1 MNSLITVHKE
11 PFYVKVLKT
20 FLSVFFSIDWT
31 LLAIVTL
38 LSAWGFVTLYSAGYS
53 FPWRID
59 GQIRNLA
66 AAGAAMLVFANI
78 PMKWM
83 KGLAIPLYAV
93 GLLLLVATLLF
104 GVNTKGA
111 TRWLDIGV
119 VRIQPSE
126 IMKLATPLL
135 IAWYFQIRYT
145 AQEGVLRWWDYA
157 VAFVLLALPVA
168 LILKQPDL
176 GTSLLV
182 FASGFA
188 VIFFAGLSWKFL
200 LLMISCAA
208 AALPVVWSMMYDY
221 QRQRVLTLL
230 DPSSDPLG
238 AGFHTLQSIIGIG
251 WGGMTGQGWMNGT
264 QAHLDFIPE
273 RTSDFLF
280 AVFSEEF
287 GFFGDVGLL
296 LLYTLLIMRTLYI
309 ASVASTMFER
319 LTAGAIAAIFLM
331 YSFVNMGM
339 VSGILPVVGVPLPFM
354 SYGGTALL
362 ILGICCGLL
371 MKISAGRRIK
381 ESLYGDSYRS

>member
-1 MNSLITVHKE
+1 MNAHTRE
-11 PFYVKVLKT
+11 PFHIRILKG
-20 FLSVFFSIDWT
+20 LLGIIWSIDWP
-31 LLAIVTL
+31 LMVIVL
-38 LSAWGFVTLYSAGYS
+38 ILSAWGFVALYSAGYS

-66 AAGAAMLVFANI
+66 AAGAAMMLFATM
-78 PMKWM
+78 PLKWTRN
-83 KGLAIPLYAV
+83 LAVPAYIV
-93 GLLLLVATLLF
+93 GLVLLVATLLF

-119 VRIQPSE
+119 IRIQPSE

-135 IAWYFQIRYT
+135 IAWYFQIRLT
-145 AQEGVLRWWDYA
+145 AQEGVLKWWDYL
-157 VAFVLLALPVA
+157 VAFVMLALPVA

-176 GTSLLV
+176 GTSILV
-182 FASGFA
+182 LASGFA

-200 LLMISCAA
+200 LLLISGVLV
-208 AALPVVWSMMYDY
+208 ALPIVWNSLYDY

-238 AGFHTLQSIIGIG
+238 AGFHTLQASIAIGS
-251 WGGMTGQGWMNGT
+251 GGMTGKGWMNGT

-287 GFFGDVGLL
+287 GFFGDICLL
-296 LLYTLLIMRTLYI
+296 GLYTLLIMRALYI
-309 ASVASTMFER
+309 ASVANTVFER
-319 LTAGAIAAIFLM
+319 LLACAIATIFLI

-371 MKISAGRRIK
+371 MKISAQRRIK
-381 ESLYGDSYRS
+381 VSLYGDDYRS

>member
-1 MNSLITVHKE
+1 MNAHTRE
-11 PFYVKVLKT
+11 PFHIRILKG
-20 FLSVFFSIDWT
+20 LLGIIWSIDWP
-31 LLAIVTL
+31 LMVIVL
-38 LSAWGFVTLYSAGYS
+38 ILSAWGFVALYSAGYS

-66 AAGAAMLVFANI
+66 AAGAAMMLFATM
-78 PMKWM
+78 PLKWTRN
-83 KGLAIPLYAV
+83 LAVPAYIV
-93 GLLLLVATLLF
+93 GLVLLVATLLF

-119 VRIQPSE
+119 IRIQPSE

-135 IAWYFQIRYT
+135 IAWYFQIRLT
-145 AQEGVLRWWDYA
+145 AQEGVLKWWDYL
-157 VAFVLLALPVA
+157 VAFVMLALPVA

-176 GTSLLV
+176 GTSILV
-182 FASGFA
+182 LASGFA

-200 LLMISCAA
+200 LLLISGVLV
-208 AALPVVWSMMYDY
+208 ALPIVWNSLYDY

-238 AGFHTLQSIIGIG
+238 AGFHTWQAIIAIG
-251 WGGMTGQGWMNGT
+251 SGGMTGKGWMNGT

-287 GFFGDVGLL
+287 GFFGDICLL
-296 LLYTLLIMRTLYI
+296 GLYTLLIMRALYI
-309 ASVASTMFER
+309 ASVANTVFER
-319 LTAGAIAAIFLM
+319 LLACAIATIFLI

-371 MKISAGRRIK
+371 MKISAQRRIK
-381 ESLYGDSYRS
+381 VSLYGDDYRS

>member
-1 MNSLITVHKE
+1 MNAHTRE
-11 PFYVKVLKT
+11 PFHIRILKG
-20 FLSVFFSIDWT
+20 LLGIIWSIDWP
-31 LLAIVTL
+31 LMVIVL
-38 LSAWGFVTLYSAGYS
+38 ILSAWGFVALYSAGYS

-66 AAGAAMLVFANI
+66 AAGAAMMLFATM
-78 PMKWM
+78 PLKWTRN
-83 KGLAIPLYAV
+83 LAVPAYIV
-93 GLLLLVATLLF
+93 GLVLLVATLLF

-119 VRIQPSE
+119 IRIQPSE

-135 IAWYFQIRYT
+135 IAWYFQIRLT
-145 AQEGVLRWWDYA
+145 AQEGVLKWWDYL
-157 VAFVLLALPVA
+157 VAFVMLALPVA

-176 GTSLLV
+176 GTSILV
-182 FASGFA
+182 LASGFA

-200 LLMISCAA
+200 LLLISGVLV
-208 AALPVVWSMMYDY
+208 ALPIVWNSLYDY

-230 DPSSDPLG
+230 DSSSDPLG
-238 AGFHTLQSIIGIG
+238 AGFHTLQAIIAIG
-251 WGGMTGQGWMNGT
+251 SGGMTGKGWMNGT

-287 GFFGDVGLL
+287 GFFGDICLL
-296 LLYTLLIMRTLYI
+296 GLYTLLIMRALYI
-309 ASVASTMFER
+309 ASVANTVFER
-319 LTAGAIAAIFLM
+319 LLACAIATIFLI

-371 MKISAGRRIK
+371 MKISAQRRIK
-381 ESLYGDSYRS
+381 VSLYGDDYRS

>member
-1 MNSLITVHKE
+1 MMLFATM
-11 PFYVKVLKT
+11 PLK
-20 FLSVFFSIDWT
+20 WT
-31 LLAIVTL
+31 
-38 LSAWGFVTLYSAGYS
+38 
-53 FPWRID
+53 
-59 GQIRNLA
+59 RNLA
-66 AAGAAMLVFANI
+66 APAYV
-78 PMKWM
+78 
-83 KGLAIPLYAV
+83 V
-93 GLLLLVATLLF
+93 GLVLLVATLLF

-119 VRIQPSE
+119 IRIQPSE

-135 IAWYFQIRYT
+135 IAWYFQLRLT
-145 AQEGVLRWWDYA
+145 AQEGVLKWWDYL
-157 VAFVLLALPVA
+157 VAFVMLALPVA

-176 GTSLLV
+176 GTSILV
-182 FASGFA
+182 LASGFA

-200 LLMISCAA
+200 LLMFSGVLV
-208 AALPVVWSMMYDY
+208 ALPIVWNSLYDY

-238 AGFHTLQSIIGIG
+238 AGFHTLQAIIAIG
-251 WGGMTGQGWMNGT
+251 SGGMTGKGWMNGT

-287 GFFGDVGLL
+287 GFFGDICLL
-296 LLYTLLIMRTLYI
+296 GLYTFLIMRALYI
-309 ASVASTMFER
+309 ASVANTVFER
-319 LTAGAIAAIFLM
+319 LLACAIATIFLI

-371 MKISAGRRIK
+371 MKISAQRRIK
-381 ESLYGDSYRS
+381 VSLYGDDYRS

>member
-1 MNSLITVHKE
+1 MVI
-11 PFYVKVLKT
+11 VL
-20 FLSVFFSIDWT
+20 V
-31 LLAIVTL
+31 
-38 LSAWGFVTLYSAGYS
+38 LSAWGFVALYSAGYS
-53 FPWRID
+53 FPWRIE

-66 AAGAAMLVFANI
+66 GRRGGDDGFCDEMPAQMDQEPCRSGVYRRISSVSGHAAFRRSS
-78 PMKWM
+78 
-83 KGLAIPLYAV
+83 
-93 GLLLLVATLLF
+93 
-104 GVNTKGA
+104 TKGA

-119 VRIQPSE
+119 IRIQPSE

-135 IAWYFQIRYT
+135 IAWYFQIRLT
-145 AQEGVLRWWDYA
+145 AQEGVLKWWDYL
-157 VAFVLLALPVA
+157 VAFVMLALPVA

-176 GTSLLV
+176 GTSILV
-182 FASGFA
+182 LASGFA

-200 LLMISCAA
+200 LLLISGVLV
-208 AALPVVWSMMYDY
+208 ALPIVWNSLYDY

-238 AGFHTLQSIIGIG
+238 AGSHTLQAIIAIG
-251 WGGMTGQGWMNGT
+251 SGGMTGKGWMNGT

-287 GFFGDVGLL
+287 GFFGDICLL
-296 LLYTLLIMRTLYI
+296 GLYTLLIMRALYI
-309 ASVASTMFER
+309 ASVANTVFER
-319 LTAGAIAAIFLM
+319 LLACAIATIFLI

-339 VSGILPVVGVPLPFM
+339 VSRILPVVGVPLPFM

-371 MKISAGRRIK
+371 MKISAQRLAIQSFFVRRRLPFVI
-381 ESLYGDSYRS
+381 D

>member
-1 MNSLITVHKE
+1 MNAHTRE
-11 PFYVKVLKT
+11 PFHIRILKG
-20 FLSVFFSIDWT
+20 LLGIIWSIDWP
-31 LLAIVTL
+31 LMVIVL
-38 LSAWGFVTLYSAGYS
+38 ILSAWGFVALYSAGYS

-66 AAGAAMLVFANI
+66 AAGAAMMLFATM
-78 PMKWM
+78 PLKWTRN
-83 KGLAIPLYAV
+83 LAVPAYIV
-93 GLLLLVATLLF
+93 GLVLLVATLLF

-119 VRIQPSE
+119 IRIQPSE

-135 IAWYFQIRYT
+135 IAWYFQIRLT
-145 AQEGVLRWWDYA
+145 AQEGVLKWWDYL
-157 VAFVLLALPVA
+157 VAFVMLALPVA

-176 GTSLLV
+176 GTSILV
-182 FASGFA
+182 LASGFA

-200 LLMISCAA
+200 LLLISGVLV
-208 AALPVVWSMMYDY
+208 ALPIVWNSLYDY

-238 AGFHTLQSIIGIG
+238 AGFHTLKAIIAIG
-251 WGGMTGQGWMNGT
+251 SGGMTGKGWMNGT

-287 GFFGDVGLL
+287 GFFGDICLL
-296 LLYTLLIMRTLYI
+296 GLYTLLIMRALYI
-309 ASVASTMFER
+309 ASVANTVFER
-319 LTAGAIAAIFLM
+319 LLACAIATIFLI

-371 MKISAGRRIK
+371 MKISAQRRIK
-381 ESLYGDSYRS
+381 VSLYGDDYRS